1 MNKYNTS
8 GARFGAAIID
18 AIIFIPIGYLNNYL
32 TDVLSNKAGLLILWT
47 VVLMCVYQFYTIF
60 LHGKYGQT
68 FGKMAMGV
76 KIVTYPEELPIS
88 YFQAFI
94 RDLPYFFIYFLE
106 TVILVAI
113 ILYPYLAYNS
123 SLSITLEILNFAG
136 LAWLLLEIISML
148 FNEKRRAVHDFI
160 AKTVVIKTGK

>member
-1 MNKYNTS
+1 MNKYRTS

-18 AIIFIPIGYLNNYL
+18 AIVFIPITLLNNYL
-32 TDVLSNKAGLLILWT
+32 TEVLSSKAGLLILWT
-47 VVLMCVYQFYTIF
+47 VILMCIYQFYTIF

-106 TVILVAI
+106 TVILISI
-113 ILYPYLAYNS
+113 ILFPYLAYSS
-123 SLSITLEILNFAG
+123 SLSITLEVLNFAG

-160 AKTVVIKTGK
+160 AKTVVIKTG

>member
-8 GARFGAAIID
+8 GARFGAAMID
-18 AIIFIPIGYLNNYL
+18 GLIFLPIGYLNNYL
-32 TDVLSNKAGLLILWT
+32 TEVLSNKAGLLIIWT
-47 VVLMCVYQFYTIF
+47 VIFMCIYQFYTVF

-76 KIVTYPEELPIS
+76 KIVTFPEELPIS

-94 RDLPYFFIYFLE
+94 RDLPYFFIYFFQ
-106 TVILVAI
+106 TVILISI
-113 ILYPYLAYNS
+113 ILFPRLAYNS
-123 SLSITLEILNFAG
+123 SLSTTLEILNFAG

-160 AKTVVIKTGK
+160 AKTVVIKTA